1 MDMKKTSFQTI
12 TALAC
17 ISLLLMGCSK
27 KVEKSATQA
36 PTLVKEMIV
45 GDETSSTN
53 DFNYSGT
60 VEEETGTA
68 LSFATAGTIKQL
80 NVKVGDRVRKGQ
92 LIASVDPTNVRN
104 SYEMAHTNKLQAQDA
119 YQRYK
124 QLHDKG
130 SLPDIR
136 WVEVQSQLQEA
147 ISAENIARKNLG
159 DCNLYAPYDGII
171 SEKNAEIGQNVA
183 PGIPIAKLVTTK
195 VLNVKIS
202 VPESEMSKVSIRQ
215 HAMIRVQALGGK
227 TFSGYVTEKSVI
239 ADPVSRSYDVK
250 IRVENATKD
259 LLPGMVTEVNLQSN
273 TSTLSKSNPYQTNTS
288 HRSATDSAPIV
299 IPAPLLQLD
308 DDNSNF
314 VWLDE
319 GGKAVRRTVVCG
331 EYQSNGVVIVSG
343 LKPGDHLITEGQQK
357 VCNGTPIKVKQN

>member
-1 MDMKKTSFQTI
+1 MKKNSFQAI
-12 TALAC
+12 TVMALV
-17 ISLLLMGCSK
+17 SLLCMGCGK
-27 KVEKSATQA
+27 KEEKNVTQP
-36 PTLVKEMIV
+36 PTLVREMIV
-45 GDETSSTN
+45 GDETSSTH

-60 VEEETGTA
+60 IEEETGTA
-68 LSFATAGTIKQL
+68 LSFSAAGTIKQL

-92 LIASVDPTNVRN
+92 FIASIDPTNLKN
-104 SYEMAHTNKLQAQDA
+104 SYQMAHTQKLQAQDA

-171 SEKNAEIGQNVA
+171 SEKNAEIGQNIA
-183 PGIPIAKLVTTK
+183 PGIPVAKLVTTK

-215 HAMIRVQALGGK
+215 HALIRVQALGDK
-227 TFSGYVTEKSVI
+227 TFSGYVTQKSVI

-250 IRVENATKD
+250 IRVENASKD
-259 LLPGMVTEVNLQSN
+259 LLPGMVAEVSLAQSS
-273 TSTLSKSNPYQTNTS
+273 STRFYSKEGQA
-288 HRSATDSAPIV
+288 ATPATII
-299 IPAPLLQLD
+299 IPAPLVQLD
-308 DDNSNF
+308 DDNSSF

-319 GGKAVRRTVVCG
+319 GGKAVRRTIVCG
-331 EYQSNGVVIVSG
+331 EYQSNGVEIVSG

-357 VCNGTPIKVKQN
+357 VCNGTPVKVKQN

>member
-1 MDMKKTSFQTI
+1 MDMKKNSFQTL
-12 TALAC
+12 TVMAA
-17 ISLLLMGCSK
+17 ISLMLISCDK
-27 KVEKSATQA
+27 KEEKGTAQA
-36 PTLVKEMIV
+36 PISVKEMIV
-45 GDETSSTN
+45 GDVTSSTH

-68 LSFATAGTIKQL
+68 LSFSAAGTIKQL

-92 LIASVDPTNVRN
+92 LIASIDPTTVKN

-130 SLPDIR
+130 SLPEIR

-171 SEKNAEIGQNVA
+171 SEKDAEVSQNIA
-183 PGIPIAKLVTTK
+183 PGIPVAKLVTTK

-202 VPESEMSKVSIRQ
+202 VPESEMAKVSIHQ
-215 HAMIRVQALGGK
+215 HAMIRVQALGGR

-250 IRVENATKD
+250 IRVENANKD
-259 LLPGMVTEVNLQSN
+259 LLPGMVSEVSLVQSST
-273 TSTLSKSNPYQTNTS
+273 TSNQQANGDNQQVNS
-288 HRSATDSAPIV
+288 SAII
-299 IPAPLLQLD
+299 IPAPLIQLD

-319 GGKAVRRTVVCG
+319 GGKAVRRTIVCG
-331 EYQSNGVVIVSG
+331 DYQSNGVEIKSG
-343 LKPGDHLITEGQQK
+343 LKPGDRLITEGQQK

>member
-1 MDMKKTSFQTI
+1 MKKNSFQAI
-12 TALAC
+12 TVMALA
-17 ISLLLMGCSK
+17 SLLCMGCGK
-27 KVEKSATQA
+27 KEEKNVPQP
-36 PTLVKEMIV
+36 PTLVREMIV
-45 GDETSSTN
+45 GDETSSTH

-60 VEEETGTA
+60 IEEETGTA
-68 LSFATAGTIKQL
+68 LSFSAAGTIKQL

-92 LIASVDPTNVRN
+92 FIASIDPTNLRN
-104 SYEMAHTNKLQAQDA
+104 SYQMAHTQKLQAQDA

-171 SEKNAEIGQNVA
+171 SEKNAEIGQNIA
-183 PGIPIAKLVTTK
+183 PGIPVAKLVTTK

-215 HAMIRVQALGGK
+215 HALIRVQALGGR
-227 TFSGYVTEKSVI
+227 TFSGYVTQKSVI

-250 IRVENATKD
+250 IRVENASKN
-259 LLPGMVTEVNLQSN
+259 LLPGMVTEVSLAQSS
-273 TSTLSKSNPYQTNTS
+273 STRSYSKEGQAAMP
-288 HRSATDSAPIV
+288 ATII
-299 IPAPLLQLD
+299 IPAPLVQLD
-308 DDNSNF
+308 DDNSSF

-319 GGKAVRRTVVCG
+319 GGKAVRRTIVCG
-331 EYQSNGVVIVSG
+331 EYQSNGVEIVSG

-357 VCNGTPIKVKQN
+357 VCNGTPVKVKQN